1 MFYTDGSNAKDFIE
15 NDIGLLKNEYE
26 EYYNALIQSELNPV
40 NILLCSSLTTEKYNA
55 FEKILLIYEDRI
67 VVLKKVNG
75 SISKYNIEYNDINY
89 IVIEGLPKPVCLN
102 IYYKEEGRER
112 VFFDPFAEE
121 IMNRLVKELRK
132 LIIQGGGLN
141 EAVKLFEY
149 NSEEPVYIGKT
160 LTTEALFKN
169 QISVCELYQRRV
181 YDRYWSIF
189 RKIITQT
196 HYSIISNNEM
206 VVFKEK
212 YEPMD
217 DKDIC
222 GDLIFIPLNSVKSV
236 SLEATEKGMVLRY
249 TFCCKKTF
257 ELFYQNEK
265 TDELLKAMSYINGVI
280 QA

>member
-15 NDIGLLKNEYE
+15 NDIELLKNEYE
-26 EYYNALIQSELNPV
+26 EYYSTLTQNELSPV
-40 NILLCSSLTTEKYNA
+40 NIILCSSLTNDTDNG

-67 VVLKKVNG
+67 VVLEKGNG
-75 SISKYNIEYNDINY
+75 SISKYNIGYNDVNY
-89 IVIEGLPKPVCLN
+89 IVIEGLPRPGCLS

-112 VFFDPFAEE
+112 IFFDPFAEE
-121 IMNRLVKELRK
+121 IVNRLVEELRK
-132 LIIQGGGLN
+132 LIIQDGDSNKEGRLS
-141 EAVKLFEY
+141 EY
-149 NSEEPVYIGKT
+149 NAGELWYMGKV
-160 LTTEALFKN
+160 LTTEALFKD
-169 QISVCELYQRRV
+169 QTVVCELYQKRV

-189 RKIITQT
+189 RKTITQT
-196 HYSIISNNEM
+196 HYSIVSNNEM

-222 GDLIFIPLNSVKSV
+222 GDLIFIPLNSIKNV
-236 SLEATEKGMVLRY
+236 SLESTDKGMVLKY
-249 TFCCKKTF
+249 MFCCKKAF

-265 TDELLKAMSYINGVI
+265 TDELLKAMSFINGVI

>member
-15 NDIGLLKNEYE
+15 NDIELLKSEYE
-26 EYYNALIQSELNPV
+26 EYYNILTQAELSPV
-40 NILLCSSLTTEKYNA
+40 NIIMCSSLTTERHNA
-55 FEKILLIYEDRI
+55 FEKIILIYENRI

-112 VFFDPFAEE
+112 IFFDSFAEE
-121 IMNRLVKELRK
+121 IMNKLVKELRK
-132 LIIQGGGLN
+132 LVIHGRGTV

-149 NSEEPVYIGKT
+149 NNEEPLYIGKT

-196 HYSIISNNEM
+196 HYSVVSNNEM

-222 GDLIFIPLNSVKSV
+222 GDLIFIPLNSVKNV
-236 SLEATEKGMVLRY
+236 SLESTDKGMVLKY
-249 TFCCKKTF
+249 MFSTMKTF

>member
-40 NILLCSSLTTEKYNA
+40 NILLCSSLTTEKHNA

-102 IYYKEEGRER
+102 IYYREEGRER

-149 NSEEPVYIGKT
+149 NSEEPVYIGQT

-196 HYSIISNNEM
+196 HYSIVSNNEM

-222 GDLIFIPLNSVKSV
+222 GDLIFIPLNSVKNV

>member
-15 NDIGLLKNEYE
+15 NDIELLKSEYE
-26 EYYNALIQSELNPV
+26 EYYNILIQGELSPI
-40 NILLCSSLTTEKYNA
+40 NILMCSSLTNEKNNA
-55 FEKILLIYEDRI
+55 FEKFLLLYEDRI
-67 VVLKKVNG
+67 IVLKKVNG
-75 SISKYNIEYNDINY
+75 NISKHAIEYNDINY

-102 IYYKEEGRER
+102 LYYKEEGRER
-112 VFFDPFAEE
+112 IFFDSFAEE

-132 LIIQGGGLN
+132 LIIHGRATE
-141 EAVKLFEY
+141 EAVNLFEN
-149 NSEEPVYIGKT
+149 NSDERDYIGKA
-160 LTTEALFKN
+160 LTTQALFKN
-169 QISVCELYQRRV
+169 QVSVCELYQKRV

-189 RKIITQT
+189 RKVSTQT
-196 HYSIISNNEM
+196 HYSIVSNSEM

-212 YEPMD
+212 FEPMD

-222 GDLIFIPLNSVKSV
+222 GDLIFIPLTSVKNV
-236 SLEATEKGMVLRY
+236 SLESTDKGMVLKYMFY
-249 TFCCKKTF
+249 TTKTF

>member
-1 MFYTDGSNAKDFIE
+1 MYYTDGSNAKDFIE

-26 EYYNALIQSELNPV
+26 EYYNTLIQAELSPI
-40 NILLCSSLTTEKYNA
+40 NILLCSSLTNEKHSA
-55 FEKILLIYEDRI
+55 FEKILLIYEDKI

-102 IYYKEEGRER
+102 IYYKEEGREKI
-112 VFFDPFAEE
+112 FFDPFAEQA
-121 IMNRLVKELRK
+121 MKSLVMELRK
-132 LIIQGGGLN
+132 LIIQDGGLN
-141 EAVKLFEY
+141 ETVKLFEH
-149 NSEEPVYIGKT
+149 NSDESEYIGKA
-160 LTTEALFKN
+160 LISEALLKN

-222 GDLIFIPLNSVKSV
+222 GDLIFIPLNSVKNV
-236 SLEATEKGMVLRY
+236 SIESTEKGMVLKY
-249 TFCCKKTF
+249 MFCCKKTF

-265 TDELLKAMSYINGVI
+265 TNELLKAMSFINGVI

>member
-40 NILLCSSLTTEKYNA
+40 NILLCSSLTTEKHNA

-112 VFFDPFAEE
+112 VFFDSFAEE

-149 NSEEPVYIGKT
+149 NSEEPVYIGQT

-196 HYSIISNNEM
+196 HYSIVSNNEM

-222 GDLIFIPLNSVKSV
+222 GDLIFIPLNSVKNV

>member
-15 NDIGLLKNEYE
+15 NDIELLKNEYE
-26 EYYNALIQSELNPV
+26 EYYNILMQAELSPV
-40 NILLCSSLTTEKYNA
+40 NIIMCSSLTNEKHNA
-55 FEKILLIYEDRI
+55 FEKFLLIYENRI
-67 VVLKKVNG
+67 VILKKVNG
-75 SISKYNIEYNDINY
+75 SISKYTIEYNEINY

-102 IYYKEEGRER
+102 IYYREEGRER
-112 VFFDPFAEE
+112 IFFDSFAEE
-121 IMNRLVKELRK
+121 IMNRLVKEMREF
-132 LIIQGGGLN
+132 IIQGRGPAD
-141 EAVKLFEY
+141 AVKLGEY
-149 NSEEPVYIGKT
+149 TSHEPAYVGKV

-169 QISVCELYQRRV
+169 QISVLELYQRRV

-196 HYSIISNNEM
+196 HYSIVSNNEI

-217 DKDIC
+217 EKDIC

-236 SLEATEKGMVLRY
+236 SLESTEKGMVLKY
-249 TFCCKKTF
+249 MFCTKKTF

-265 TDELLKAMSYINGVI
+265 TDELLKAMSFINGVI

>member
-1 MFYTDGSNAKDFIE
+1 MFCTDGSNAKDFIE
-15 NDIGLLKNEYE
+15 NDIELLKNEYE
-26 EYYNALIQSELNPV
+26 EYYDTLLQAELSPV
-40 NILLCSSLTTEKYNA
+40 NIIICSSLTNDKHSV
-55 FEKILLIYEDRI
+55 FEKILLLYENKI

-75 SISKYNIEYNDINY
+75 RISKYSIEYNDINY

-112 VFFDPFAEE
+112 IFFDSFAEE
-121 IMNRLVKELRK
+121 IINRIVKEVREFITK
-132 LIIQGGGLN
+132 GRT
-141 EAVKLFEY
+141 
-149 NSEEPVYIGKT
+149 SEEVAKLSEYASYEPEYIGKV
-160 LTTEALFKN
+160 LTTEALFKH
-169 QISVCELYQRRV
+169 QISVLELYQRRV

-196 HYSIISNNEM
+196 HYSIVSNNEI

-236 SLEATEKGMVLRY
+236 SLESTDKGMLMKY
-249 TFCCKKTF
+249 MFSTKITF

-280 QA
+280 